1 MTPEVQTVAGGA
13 AALAPNDP
21 TDGGGAHDDDPQSGC
36 GDGSADGGAKKP
48 VTPDP

>member
-1 MTPEVQTVAGGA
+1 MQTVKGGA
-13 AALAPNDP
+13 TALAPNDP

-36 GDGSADGGAKKP
+36 GDGGAKKP